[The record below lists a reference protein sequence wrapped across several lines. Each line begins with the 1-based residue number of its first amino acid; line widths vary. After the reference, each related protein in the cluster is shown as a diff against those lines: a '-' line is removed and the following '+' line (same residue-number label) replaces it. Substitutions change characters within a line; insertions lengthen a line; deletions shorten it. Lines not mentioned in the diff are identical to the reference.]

1 MPRWNALRVE
11 AAIASLVFGILLWQ
25 GGRLD
30 GLWPDRT
37 AGDVFSILAL
47 AAAVVATAGAM
58 VARMSPSTAD
68 ASNRRL
74 AGPLAFYGVVMIPAS
89 VLHLPPEVEPGIA
102 VGGFVAS
109 TLFLALTVWALR
121 PTTVPVIWWP
131 KAVGLATL
139 VTVGAGVV
147 GQATATTSD
156 PSGPTLATTIVLV
169 GWCLTAALF
178 VVVGGLRQHRVTW
191 RVGFGLAMVAIAH
204 LDEIAIRPELTR
216 PDLDF
221 AALRL
226 LGLLVV
232 LGALARPAIKGMR
245 AANEQLAEAESTA
258 RELVANAAERD
269 HEIRNLVSGLSGV
282 THLMT
287 VGGPQLGSGEWTTL
301 GAAVRQEMDRLSHL
315 LGHTASENGGA
326 VLDPLLARLAT
337 LRRARGAHVDL
348 QLQPGLRTSMPAPE
362 LAQVIT
368 NLLANCE
375 RHAPGARVRI
385 KATEADSSVRIEV
398 SDDGPGL
405 TAEQVRR
412 VLDEGEHDASAGGSG
427 VGLRVCARLL
437 HACGGALRIRPSGDG
452 AAGCTVIV
460 QVPAVVSD
468 GGRVAKAM

>member
-1 MPRWNALRVE
+1 MRVE
-11 AAIASLVFGILLWQ
+11 AATASLVFGALLWQ
-25 GGRLD
+25 GDRLD
-30 GLWPDRT
+30 GLWPDRP
-37 AGDVFSILAL
+37 AGDVFAILTL
-47 AAAVVATAGAM
+47 VAAVVATAGAI
-58 VARMSPSTAD
+58 VARLSPSTAD

-89 VLHLPPEVEPGIA
+89 VLHMPAEAEPGIA
-102 VGGFVAS
+102 IGSFVAS
-109 TLFLALTVWALR
+109 TLFLALMVWALR
-121 PTTVPVIWWP
+121 PTVVPGIWWP
-131 KAVGLATL
+131 KVVALAAL

-147 GQATATTSD
+147 GQATAVTRD
-156 PSGPTLATTIVLV
+156 AAGPTLATTIVVL
-169 GWCLTAALF
+169 GWCLTSAVF
-178 VVVGGLRQHRVTW
+178 MVIGGLRHHPVTW

-204 LDEIAIRPELTR
+204 LDEIAIRPEITR

-232 LGALARPAIKGMR
+232 FVALARPAIKNMR
-245 AANEQLAEAESTA
+245 AASEQLAEAESAA
-258 RELVANAAERD
+258 RELAADAEERD

-287 VGGPQLGSGEWTTL
+287 VGGPELGSRAWTTL
-301 GAAVRQEMDRLSHL
+301 GAAVQQEIDRLSHL
-315 LGHTASENGGA
+315 LGHTASENGDT

-337 LRRARGAHVDL
+337 LRRSRGAHVDL
-348 QLQPGLRTSMPAPE
+348 QLEPGLRTTMPAPE

-375 RHAPGARVRI
+375 RHAPAAPVRI
-385 KATEADSSVRIEV
+385 RASDRDSTVHIEV

-412 VLDEGEHDASAGGSG
+412 VLSEGEHDQSAGGSG

-437 HACGGALRIRPSGDG
+437 HAYGGALWIRPRGDG
-452 AAGCTVIV
+452 AVGCTVIV
-460 QVPAVVSD
+460 QVPAVES
-468 GGRVAKAM
+468 GGERVTKAV